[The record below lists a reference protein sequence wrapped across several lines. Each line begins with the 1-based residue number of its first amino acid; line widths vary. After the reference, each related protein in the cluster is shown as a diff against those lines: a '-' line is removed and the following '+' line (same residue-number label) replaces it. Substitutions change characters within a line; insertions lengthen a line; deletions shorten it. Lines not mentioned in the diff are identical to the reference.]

1 MFYLSSEQ
9 SLIYLL
15 LPEDLVIPL
24 YLSNELI
31 ISDGIDCNTSDFVIS
46 IKFLINAVLSEVI
59 FCSKFFLLHISD
71 KEWIKESIIFLR
83 ILSISLSFSTVDAK
97 DHFFSKADEL
107 VLLLIIFFKSF
118 VILFL
123 GDTIF
128 IFPLSKIY
136 RQN

>member
-31 ISDGIDCNTSDFVIS
+31 ISDGIDCNISDFVIS
-46 IKFLINAVLSEVI
+46 IKFLINVVLSEVI
-59 FCSKFFLLHISD
+59 FCSKFFLFHISD

-136 RQN
+136 NKN